1 MILNQLFKSTFPINF
16 LFQSVRHNC
25 PWHRSNFR
33 KYYFPFHM
41 RAKLKSGSFEGRQQ
55 TPGGRLMLMRRVLRE
70 QPFLGW
76 NHDTKVKNQ
85 RLQTP
90 L

>member
-1 MILNQLFKSTFPINF
+1 MILNNLVKSTGATNF
-16 LFQSVRHNC
+16 VIQSVRHNC

-33 KYYFPFHM
+33 PFYFPFHM
-41 RAKLKSGSFEGRQQ
+41 NQKLKTGSFEARQK
-55 TPGGRLMLMRRVLRE
+55 TYGGRLMIMRRVLRE

-76 NHDTKVKNQ
+76 NHDARVKNQ
-85 RLQTP
+85 KLQTP